1 MGDEKLKQEL
11 LYMVKLTSKYDLS
24 NMEVVESI
32 LRLENERVILGSVFG
47 KRFILIESNL
57 PPQ

>member
-47 KRFILIESNL
+47 KRFKRS
-57 PPQ
+57 